1 MVTKKEKKLSA
12 FTVEGKLL
20 LKEGEKSF
28 SKDVL
33 AYNSANAAE
42 RTLTLFGSKNK
53 IKRKNIQI
61 NEAKEKK

>member
-1 MVTKKEKKLSA
+1 
-12 FTVEGKLL
+12 